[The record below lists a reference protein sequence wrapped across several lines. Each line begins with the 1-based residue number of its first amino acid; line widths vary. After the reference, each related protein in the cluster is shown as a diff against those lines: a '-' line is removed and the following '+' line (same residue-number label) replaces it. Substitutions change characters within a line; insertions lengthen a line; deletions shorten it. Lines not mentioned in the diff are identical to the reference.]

1 MVVPYQGMDA
11 KVMLTEELGYFRV
24 RIKWI
29 SKELSK
35 KTKIQVYET
44 LMLSIILYKLETRT
58 LKETKKIEMLINMLD
73 LITDTILMTE
83 SCSNDLD
90 ILGIHVE

>member
-1 MVVPYQGMDA
+1 MDA

-58 LKETKKIEMLINMLD
+58 LKETKKI
-73 LITDTILMTE
+73 
-83 SCSNDLD
+83 
-90 ILGIHVE
+90 